1 MFYHKLRLLQH
12 SHLTVHRTIVGQ
24 IRTTTASPHS
34 TPGLHCVPVCVLVE
48 YLFLG
53 NEDNV
58 TPLTSSSLLHV
69 KDARADYILFGA
81 VYSMFGGMTTFLIGL
96 YSYVA
101 DTSSQQS
108 RTAR

>member
-1 MFYHKLRLLQH
+1 M
-12 SHLTVHRTIVGQ
+12 
-24 IRTTTASPHS
+24 
-34 TPGLHCVPVCVLVE
+34 PVCVLVE

-101 DTSSQQS
+101 DTSLELTTSPPTPTS
-108 RTAR
+108 TPPPS